1 MYLLRNTFKKR
12 FTAKVDLK
20 IVLMSFYV
28 ILSIFIP
35 LKCPHFYVLSHST
48 KLALKHL
55 FGVKEAGIR
64 SKVCN
69 LFLQTRVRD
78 YVILTL
84 ICLIFQC
91 AQKRSKLLSLEHFF
105 LNDCSLY
112 LELLIMTKNFVCTF
126 LDSLLNKKIVHNFAR
141 LTFGYVEMNQIPIT
155 VFQKIHNEDC

>member
-1 MYLLRNTFKKR
+1 MPT
-12 FTAKVDLK
+12 
-20 IVLMSFYV
+20 
-28 ILSIFIP
+28 
-35 LKCPHFYVLSHST
+35 FYVLSHST

-69 LFLQTRVRD
+69 SFLQTRVRD

-91 AQKRSKLLSLEHFF
+91 AQKRSKLLNLENLF

-112 LELLIMTKNFVCTF
+112 LELLIMTKHLSVHFWIVYI
-126 LDSLLNKKIVHNFAR
+126 IVHNFAR

-155 VFQKIHNEDC
+155 AFQKIHNKDC